1 MDFFIKLADGFI
13 GMFQAGADVLMGFI
27 TGIIPLLIVLI
38 TVVNAFIKIVGEERI
53 FGFMKAVSK
62 YTIFRYTLIP
72 FFAVFF
78 LTNPMCYTFGKFLPE
93 NQKPAFYDSSV
104 SFVHPITG
112 LFPHANAAELFIF
125 LGIAQGFAQV
135 GSQSRLALFYLIVG
149 LIVCLVRGVVTEK
162 ITDFQMKRNAAAKR
176 NVA

>member
-1 MDFFIKLADGFI
+1 MDFFIKLADGFM
-13 GMFQAGADVLMGFI
+13 GMFQEGAEVLMGFI

-38 TVVNAFIKIVGEERI
+38 TIVNAFIKIVGEDRI
-53 FGFMKAVSK
+53 FSFMKAISK
-62 YTIFRYTLIP
+62 ITIFRYTLIP
-72 FFAVFF
+72 FFSVFF

-93 NQKPAFYDSSV
+93 KQKPAFYDSAV

-112 LFPHANAAELFIF
+112 LFPHANSAELFIF
-125 LGIAQGFAQV
+125 LGIAQGFAKV
-135 GSQSRLALFYLIVG
+135 GSQSRLALMYLIVG

-162 ITDFQMKRNAAAKR
+162 ITDFQMKRNAVAKR